1 MFVVGAV
8 FEDGACRFVAAGRN
22 CSPRELR
29 LEVLVKL
36 VGLLVLTSDLEL
48 FMFSL
53 LKYAE
58 SVAPA
63 EVPAAA
69 VSPGTSD
76 SLRYCFSFEWKGF
89 ESRHLDRF
97 SFSAAVVLLEGITV
111 AEGSTILVSSGGI
124 AGVSC

>member
-1 MFVVGAV
+1 MFVVGAT
-8 FEDGACRFVAAGRN
+8 FEDGGCRFVAAGRN

-29 LEVLVKL
+29 RDVLVKL

-58 SVAPA
+58 SVPPA
-63 EVPAAA
+63 DVPVA
-69 VSPGTSD
+69 VVFPGTSD
-76 SLRYCFSFEWKGF
+76 SLCCCLSFEWKGF
-89 ESRHLDRF
+89 ESRHFERF
-97 SFSAAVVLLEGITV
+97 SLSVAVVLLEGIA
-111 AEGSTILVSSGGI
+111 AEGGSTMLASSGGT